1 MRVCGKECVCV
12 CECMW
17 GECVY
22 VCVRNMPFHYQQT
35 VVALEQGNG
44 ICVASLVLV
53 PLLAARLVVVPLLA
67 APLVVAS
74 LLAAPLHVLVVL
86 APPHVVAICIAT
98 LDSFA

>member
-1 MRVCGKECVCV
+1 M
-12 CECMW
+12 CECIW
-17 GECVY
+17 GSVY

-53 PLLAARLVVVPLLA
+53 PLLAAPLVVASLLA

-86 APPHVVAICIAT
+86 AAHVVAICIAT

>member
-1 MRVCGKECVCV
+1 MCVYIGGSECASVWQGVCV
-12 CECMW
+12 CECIW
-17 GECVY
+17 GSVY
-22 VCVRNMPFHYQQT
+22 VCVSNMPFHYQQT

-53 PLLAARLVVVPLLA
+53 PLLAARLVV
-67 APLVVAS
+67 AS